1 MYPDEQSTYA
11 AAITAIERRKSARD
25 VTLRTWRFHDQ
36 VEQRLQEANA
46 EMASE
51 GWADELTRLAAHAPP
66 DVSAALFAAEAAD
79 HVARERYAAWSALAG
94 QNRLANV
101 QAAAGQPANF
111 ASSDG
116 TMAAFDAI
124 KPALE
129 AANHADDGLSAVI
142 SAHLEA

>member
-1 MYPDEQSTYA
+1 MDPDERSTYA
-11 AAITAIERRKSARD
+11 AAITAIERRKSVRD

-46 EMASE
+46 EMASA

-66 DVSAALFAAEAAD
+66 DVLAALSAAEDAD
-79 HVARERYAAWSALAG
+79 RVARERYSAWSALAD
-94 QNRLANV
+94 QNRFANA
-101 QAAAGQPANF
+101 QAAAGQPASF
-111 ASSDG
+111 ASSDA

-129 AANHADDGLSAVI
+129 AANHADDALSAVI